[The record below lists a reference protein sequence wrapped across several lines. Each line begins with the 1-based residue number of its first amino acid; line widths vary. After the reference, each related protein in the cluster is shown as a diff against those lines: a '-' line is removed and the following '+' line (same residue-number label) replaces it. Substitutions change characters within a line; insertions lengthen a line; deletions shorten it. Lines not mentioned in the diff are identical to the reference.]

1 MAKDQ
6 RRPTNDQSIAQPIP
20 ELLKAESSR
29 LIYNNFGAPVRAPTL
44 TMPSRGHGKSG
55 AVAEANKAGKTYEG
69 LSRQQLIDLY
79 RVMYT
84 SRRLD
89 DREIVLKR
97 QQKTFFQISGA
108 GHEAVTAAA
117 GFAMKPS
124 YDWFFPYYR
133 DRALCLALG
142 TTPDE
147 MLLQAVGAADDP
159 SSGGRQMPSH
169 WGYKR
174 LNVVTQ
180 SSCTGTQ
187 ILHAVGCA
195 EASRYFMMHPN
206 AGQKARGD
214 YREFKDVQ
222 FHGDEVTYVSLGD
235 GTTSEGE
242 FWESMNAAANQR
254 LPIVFLVE
262 DNGYAIS
269 VPVEVQTAGGNISR
283 LVSGFPNFHFEEID
297 GTDPVVSYGA
307 LSRAVAHCRAGVGPS
322 FVHAHVIRPY
332 SHSLSDDEKLYRPD
346 IERERDAA
354 RDPISRMQLFLIR
367 DGILDEKGINKLEKE
382 VDDGLQAAVDRVLA
396 APLPQPE
403 TIKQYLY
410 SPDLDP
416 TSPMFD
422 TQVSMGGDA
431 RTSNNSVSAGE
442 GASAS
447 LSTGVRAST
456 EQGAQEKKAAP
467 KTMADLINA
476 TLRDEMKRDERIV
489 IFGEDVADCS
499 REEYLRQKMVKG
511 KGGVFKLTSGLQCDF
526 GSDRVFNSP
535 IAEASIAGRAVGMAV
550 RGLKPVAEIQF
561 FDYIWPAMMQL
572 RNELPVMRWR
582 SNGDFSAPCVIRVAI
597 GGYLTGGAIYHSQCG
612 ESIFTHTPGMR
623 VIFPSNALDAAGL
636 LRTAIR
642 CDDPVMFLEH
652 KRLYRESYGRAAY
665 PGPDYMIPFGK
676 AKIVH
681 PGTDLTVITY
691 GAVVPRA
698 LQAVQKLDRE
708 AGLKIEL
715 IDLRSLNPY
724 DWETIAASVQKT
736 NRVLVAY
743 EDTLSWGY
751 GAEIAARIADELFE
765 NLDAPVKRVAAKD
778 TFIAYQP
785 VLESAILPQVQDLYL
800 AMKELAEY

>member
-1 MAKDQ
+1 
-6 RRPTNDQSIAQPIP
+6 
-20 ELLKAESSR
+20 
-29 LIYNNFGAPVRAPTL
+29 
-44 TMPSRGHGKSG
+44 MPSRSHGKST
-55 AVAEANKAGKTYEG
+55 VAEANKAGKAYEG
-69 LSRQQLIDLY
+69 LSKQQLIDAY
-79 RVMYT
+79 RLMYT
-84 SRRLD
+84 SRKLD
-89 DREIVLKR
+89 DREILLKR
-97 QQKTFFQISGA
+97 QQKIFFQISGA
-108 GHEAVTAAA
+108 GHEAVLVAAA
-117 GFAMKPS
+117 LAMRPG

-142 TTPDE
+142 ATPYE
-147 MLLQAVGAADDP
+147 MLLQGVGAADDP

-169 WGYKR
+169 WGFKR
-174 LNVVTQ
+174 QNIVTQ

-187 ILHAVGCA
+187 VLHAVGCA
-195 EASRYFMMHPN
+195 EVARYLIAHPR
-206 AGQKARGD
+206 AVEKVSGD
-214 YREFKDVQ
+214 YRQFKDVT
-222 FHGDEVTYVSLGD
+222 FYGDEVTYVSVGD

-242 FWESMNAAANQR
+242 FWEGLNAAANLR

-269 VPVEVQTAGGNISR
+269 VPVEVNTAGGNISR
-283 LVSGFPNFHFEEID
+283 LVSAFPNFHFEEVD
-297 GTDPVVSYGA
+297 GTDPVASYGA
-307 LSRAVAHCRAGVGPS
+307 MSRAVAHCRAGVGPS

-346 IERERDAA
+346 VERQRDAE
-354 RDPISRMQLFLIR
+354 RDPITRTQLFLIR
-367 DGILDEKGINKLEKE
+367 EGILDEKGINKLEKE
-382 VDDGLQAAVDRVLA
+382 VEHELQEAADRALA

-403 TIKQYLY
+403 SVKQYLY
-410 SPDLDP
+410 SPDVDP
-416 TSPMFD
+416 TSSAFD
-422 TQVSMGGDA
+422 TQA
-431 RTSNNSVSAGE
+431 TAAGLE
-442 GASAS
+442 TRPA
-447 LSTGVRAST
+447 
-456 EQGAQEKKAAP
+456 EQAQEKKPAA

-476 TLRDEMKRDERIV
+476 TLRDEMKRDERVV

-511 KGGVFKLTSGLQCDF
+511 KGGVFKLTAGLQCDF
-526 GSDRVFNSP
+526 GSERVFNSML
-535 IAEASIAGRAVGMAV
+535 AEASIIGRATGMAV
-550 RGLKPVAEIQF
+550 RGLKPVVEIQF

-582 SNGDFSAPCVIRVAI
+582 SNGAFSAPCVVRVAI

-623 VIFPSNALDAAGL
+623 VVFPSNALDAAGL

-665 PGPDYMIPFGK
+665 PGPEYMIPFGK

-681 PGTDLTVITY
+681 PGTDVTVITY

-698 LQAVQKLDRE
+698 LQAVQRLDRE
-708 AGLKIEL
+708 LGIKIEL
-715 IDLRSLNPY
+715 IDLRTLNPY
-724 DWETIAASVQKT
+724 DWETIASSVTKT
-736 NRVLVAY
+736 NRVIVAY

-765 NLDAPVKRVAAKD
+765 HLDAPVKRVAAKD

-785 VLESAILPQVQDLYL
+785 VLEATILPQVQDLYL

>member
-1 MAKDQ
+1 M
-6 RRPTNDQSIAQPIP
+6 PTRN
-20 ELLKAESSR
+20 
-29 LIYNNFGAPVRAPTL
+29 
-44 TMPSRGHGKSG
+44 HGKSAG
-55 AVAEANKAGKTYEG
+55 VAEANKAGKTYEG
-69 LSRQQLIDLY
+69 LSRQQLIDAY
-79 RVMYT
+79 RLMYT

-89 DREIVLKR
+89 DREIMLKR
-97 QQKTFFQISGA
+97 QQKIFFQISGA
-108 GHEAVTAAA
+108 GHEAVLVAAA
-117 GFAMKPS
+117 FAMKPG

-142 TTPDE
+142 ATPYE
-147 MLLQAVGAADDP
+147 MLLQAVGSADDP

-187 ILHAVGCA
+187 VLHAVGCA
-195 EASRYFMMHPN
+195 EVSRYLIAHPR
-206 AGQKARGD
+206 AIEKGPGGD
-214 YREFKDVQ
+214 YRQFKDVT
-222 FHGDEVTYVSLGD
+222 FYGDEVTYVSVGD

-242 FWESMNAAANQR
+242 FWEALNAASNQR

-269 VPVEVQTAGGNISR
+269 VPVEVNTAGGNISR

-297 GTDPVVSYGA
+297 GTDPVVSYAA

-346 IERERDAA
+346 IERQRDAE
-354 RDPISRMQLFLIR
+354 RDPITRMQMFLIR
-367 DGILDEKGINKLEKE
+367 EGIIDEKGINKLEKE
-382 VDDGLQAAVDRVLA
+382 VEEELQSAVDRALA
-396 APLPQPE
+396 APVPQPE
-403 TIKQYLY
+403 TIKQFLY

-416 TSPMFD
+416 TSSAFE
-422 TQVSMGGDA
+422 TA
-431 RTSNNSVSAGE
+431 AANNHAPVSAP
-442 GASAS
+442 SAEP
-447 LSTGVRAST
+447 VP
-456 EQGAQEKKAAP
+456 EKKPAA

-476 TLRDEMKRDERIV
+476 TLRDEMKRDDRIV

-499 REEYLRQKMVKG
+499 REEYLRQKLVKG

-526 GSDRVFNSP
+526 GSERVFNSP
-535 IAEASIAGRAVGMAV
+535 LAEASIVGRATGMAV
-550 RGLKPVAEIQF
+550 RGLKPVVEVQF

-582 SNGDFSAPCVIRVAI
+582 SNGAFSAPCVVRVAI

-623 VIFPSNALDAAGL
+623 VVFPSNALDAAGL

-642 CDDPVMFLEH
+642 SDDPVLFLEH
-652 KRLYRESYGRAAY
+652 KRLYRESFGRAAY
-665 PGPDYMIPFGK
+665 PGPEYMIPFGK

-681 PGTDLTVITY
+681 PGTNLTVITY

-698 LQAVQKLDRE
+698 LQAVQRLDRE
-708 AGLKIEL
+708 RGLKIEL
-715 IDLRSLNPY
+715 IDLRTLSPY
-724 DWETIAASVQKT
+724 DWETIAASVTKT

-751 GAEIAARIADELFE
+751 GA
-765 NLDAPVKRVAAKD
+765 
-778 TFIAYQP
+778 
-785 VLESAILPQVQDLYL
+785 
-800 AMKELAEY
+800 